1 MMCCEKSLRPTSQNQ
16 KGHNMHGN
24 RIQKWS
30 KCLTQ
35 FDETRN
41 GSWLKI

>member
-1 MMCCEKSLRPTSQNQ
+1 MMCCEKFLRPTSQNQ
-16 KGHNMHGN
+16 KTIHGN